1 MLEKPCSVQVAAIA
15 LSAQRIRAIPEADA
29 ESKSPD
35 GHDLASPEIHALREW
50 RHGMRYLTLTIMV
63 AAMVIGLSGWC
74 AAGTEPQQG
83 TPVKA
88 DNMTV
93 AELEKAGDAARATK
107 AYDGAIVYYEA
118 AIRKDKKNATL
129 YNKLGLA
136 QLKAN
141 DTAGARL
148 SFEKAVKKNS
158 KFADAL
164 NNLGA
169 VYFVQKNHNAAAR
182 YFKKAVAL
190 DETRPVFHVNLG
202 AAWFEQNKLERAIAE
217 YGRALQLD
225 PTILDHSY
233 SGGMTAQVSTAEERA
248 RYNYMLAKIYAKL
261 GDAEQ
266 CMRCRRRRKKRDTAI
281 WRTSTKT
288 KNSPVCGR
296 IRACWRS
303 PPSLAEVNKRLNM
316 PVAGTSGYRHGAGTA

>member
-1 MLEKPCSVQVAAIA
+1 
-15 LSAQRIRAIPEADA
+15 
-29 ESKSPD
+29 
-35 GHDLASPEIHALREW
+35 
-50 RHGMRYLTLTIMV
+50 MRYLTLTIV
-63 AAMVIGLSGWC
+63 LVVMVIGLSGWC
-74 AAGTEPQQG
+74 VAGTEPQG
-83 TPVKA
+83 TPVKV
-88 DNMTV
+88 DNITV
-93 AELEKAGDAARATK
+93 AELEKAGDVARATK
-107 AYDGAIVYYEA
+107 AYDQAIVYYDA
-118 AIRKDKKNATL
+118 AIRRDKKNATL

-141 DTAGARL
+141 DSAGARL

-169 VYFVQKNHNAAAR
+169 VYFVQKNHSAAAR

-202 AAWFEQNKLERAIAE
+202 AAWFAQNKLDRAIAE

-225 PTILDHSY
+225 PTILDHNY

-266 CMRCRRRRKKRDTAI
+266 CMRCLKKAKEEGYRNLANVYKDEEFSGLWQDPRMLEIA
-281 WRTSTKT
+281 
-288 KNSPVCGR
+288 P
-296 IRACWRS
+296 
-303 PPSLAEVNKRLNM
+303 PPSQK
-316 PVAGTSGYRHGAGTA
+316 